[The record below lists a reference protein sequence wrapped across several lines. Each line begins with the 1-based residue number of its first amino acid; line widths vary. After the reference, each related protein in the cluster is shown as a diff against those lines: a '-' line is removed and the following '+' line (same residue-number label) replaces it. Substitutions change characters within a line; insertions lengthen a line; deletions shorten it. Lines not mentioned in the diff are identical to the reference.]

1 MRKLLAVEWT
11 ILRKILD
18 QELIILSSLRENF
31 TSDNGARTRWACADM
46 RFHQEKEC
54 DCD

>member
-1 MRKLLAVEWT
+1 MRKLLAVEQK

-31 TSDNGARTRWACADM
+31 TSDSGARTRWHA
-46 RFHQEKEC
+46 RI
-54 DCD
+54 